1 MKVDIGKYRNW
12 FGPYQLAEKLC
23 FWAER
28 DVKNFQSRFPD
39 WVHNFGELLAHG
51 SIRPED
57 DTHWSDKDERP
68 KTLLYKLLLWIDS
81 KRKRKIKIR
90 IDKWDTWNAD
100 HTLALI
106 VLPMLKQ
113 LKATKHGYAMVDPED
128 APKKYRWIEREEY
141 DDQKDLF
148 DVPRANTEPTMAEL
162 RWEWVMDEM
171 IFAFEHLVDDDWES
185 KFSSGNTDLKWV
197 KVENM
202 YDGQSCYR
210 MENGPNHTYKID
222 TEGLRVVNERISN
235 GLMLFGKY
243 YRGLWD

>member
-1 MKVDIGKYRNW
+1 LWFDRQKVKKFI
-12 FGPYQLAEKLC
+12 
-23 FWAER
+23 
-28 DVKNFQSRFPD
+28 
-39 WVHNFGELLAHG
+39 H
-51 SIRPED
+51 
-57 DTHWSDKDERP
+57 
-68 KTLLYKLLLWIDS
+68 IDS
-81 KRKRKIKIR
+81 Y
-90 IDKWDTWNAD
+90 DTWSMD
-100 HTLALI
+100 HTLAPI
-106 VLPMLKQ
+106 ILPMLKQ
-113 LKATKHGYAMVDPED
+113 LKDTKHGYTMVDPED